1 MSRSS
6 INTSQSL
13 NLTKETAIEIL
24 MTMPFLFGHAVGF
37 NLLTEL
43 HNDWIIQMVC
53 GREDETLQAHRG
65 SYKTTAVSI
74 ALAIIIILYP
84 NDKTM
89 FMRKSDDDV
98 KEIIAQVKK
107 ILEQPITQQ
116 IVHAI
121 HGMSLK
127 ITKSSAVELTT
138 NLTND
143 PRGTAQLVGKGSK
156 GSLTGKHFDRIFTD
170 DIVNVQDRVSKAERE
185 RTKTV
190 YQELQN
196 IKNRGGRIFNTGTP
210 WHAEDCFCLMPNPQK
225 FDCYQTGLIS
235 EQQLQWLKV
244 HMVASLFAANYELK
258 HIAAEDIIFKDPAIG
273 ADASLVEQA
282 RYVHIDAAYED
293 NKDYTALTIC
303 RKVDDKYYV
312 YGRLWHKAVDSVKVE
327 IIAERKRFNAGGF
340 ICEKNADKGLLAKML
355 KMDGERANT
364 YHESENKY
372 IKIVTFLKWVWND
385 IVFVDGTDKEYIQ
398 QICDYNEFAEHDDAP
413 DSLAS
418 YIRKLYGKTPEY
430 QATWE

>member
-1 MSRSS
+1 MNKRD
-6 INTSQSL
+6 
-13 NLTKETAIEIL
+13 AIK
-24 MTMPFLFGHAVGF
+24 LFVKKPHIFGKYVGF
-37 NLLTEL
+37 TLLTEL
-43 HNDWIIQMVC
+43 HSKWIKRMVFNE
-53 GREDETLQAHRG
+53 GDETLQAHRG

-84 NDKTM
+84 NDKTL

-98 KEIIAQVKK
+98 KEIITQVKK
-107 ILEQPITQQ
+107 ILEHPITQQ
-116 IVHAI
+116 IAI
-121 HGMSLK
+121 AIYGTPLK
-127 ITKSSAVELTT
+127 IIKASATELTT
-138 NLTND
+138 NLTTD

-225 FDCYQTGLIS
+225 YDCYQTGLIS
-235 EQQLQWLKV
+235 EEQLQWLKA
-244 HMVASLFAANYELK
+244 HMVASLFAANYELL
-258 HIAAEDIIFKDPAIG
+258 HIAAEDVIFSNPVIG

-282 RYVHIDAAYED
+282 RYVHIDAAYVD
-293 NKDYTALTIC
+293 NSDYTALTIC
-303 RKVDDKYYV
+303 RKVDNKYYV
-312 YGRLWHKAVDSVKVE
+312 YGRLWHKAVDNVKAE
-327 IIAERKRFNAGGF
+327 IIAERRRFNAGSF
-340 ICEKNADKGLLAKML
+340 LCENNADKGLLAKML

-372 IKIVTFLKWVWND
+372 IKIVTFLKWVWSD

-430 QATWE
+430 QAVWD

>member
-1 MSRSS
+1 MS
-6 INTSQSL
+6 NQSMTTK
-13 NLTKETAIEIL
+13 LTRTKAIEVL
-24 MTMPFLFGHAVGF
+24 CNHPFKFGHSVGF
-37 NLLTEL
+37 TLLTEL
-43 HNDWIIQMVC
+43 HNKWIKEMVF
-53 GREDETLQAHRG
+53 GKDDKTLQAHRG

-84 NDKTM
+84 NHKTM

-107 ILEQPITQQ
+107 ILENPVTQQ
-116 IVHAI
+116 IVFAI
-121 HGMSLK
+121 YGVELK
-127 ITKSSAVELTT
+127 IIKSSAVELTT

-210 WHAEDCFCLMPNPQK
+210 WHVEDCFCLMPNPK
-225 FDCYQTGLIS
+225 KYDCYTTGLITS
-235 EQQLQWLKV
+235 QELAELKER
-244 HMVASLFAANYELK
+244 MLSSLFAANYELK
-258 HIAAEDIIFKDPAIG
+258 HIAAEDIIFKNPVIG
-273 ADASLVEQA
+273 GEQTLVYQA
-282 RYVHIDAAYED
+282 RFVHIDAAYED

-303 RKVDDKYYV
+303 RKINGKYYV
-312 YGRLWHKAVDSVKVE
+312 YGRLWHKAVDSIKTE
-327 IIAERKRFNAGGF
+327 IIAIRQKFCAGGF
-340 ICEKNADKGLLAKML
+340 YCEKNADKGMLAKML
-355 KMDGERANT
+355 KLEGERANT

-372 IKIVTFLKWVWND
+372 MKIVTYLKWEWSNV
-385 IVFVDGTDKEYIQ
+385 IFVDGTDKEYIQ

-418 YIRKLYGKTPEY
+418 YIRKLYGGVQY
-430 QATWE
+430 QAIL

>member
-1 MSRSS
+1 MRMTKHDALAVLVKKPY
-6 INTSQSL
+6 IFGKHVGFTL
-13 NLTKETAIEIL
+13 LTK
-24 MTMPFLFGHAVGF
+24 
-37 NLLTEL
+37 L
-43 HNDWIIQMVC
+43 HSKWIKQMVYDK
-53 GREDETLQAHRG
+53 GDMTLQAHRG

-84 NDKTM
+84 NDKTL

-107 ILEQPITQQ
+107 ILEHPITQQ
-116 IVHAI
+116 IVIAI
-121 HGMSLK
+121 YGTPLK
-127 ITKSSAVELTT
+127 IIKASAVELTT

-210 WHAEDCFCLMPNPQK
+210 WHSEDCFCLMPNPQK
-225 FDCYQTGLIS
+225 YDCYQTGLIS
-235 EQQLQWLKV
+235 EEELQWLKV

-258 HIAAEDIIFKDPAIG
+258 HIAAEDIIFADPVIG
-273 ADASLVEQA
+273 ADVSLVEQA
-282 RYVHIDAAYED
+282 KYVHVDAAYVD
-293 NKDYTALTIC
+293 NSDYTAMTIC
-303 RKVDDKYYV
+303 RKVGDKYYV
-312 YGRLWHKAVDSVKVE
+312 YGRLWHKAVDSVKAE
-327 IIAERKRFNAGGF
+327 IIAERRRLNAGGF
-340 ICEKNADKGLLAKML
+340 LCENNADKGLLAKML
-355 KMDGERANT
+355 KMEGERAST

-372 IKIVTFLKWVWND
+372 IKIVTFLKWVWTD

-430 QATWE
+430 QAVWD

>member
-1 MSRSS
+1 MLKALTP
-6 INTSQSL
+6 TS
-13 NLTKETAIEIL
+13 LTREKAIDL
-24 MTMPFLFGHAVGF
+24 LTYAPFLFGHAVGF
-37 NLLTEL
+37 TLLTEL
-43 HNDWIIQMVC
+43 HNDWIQDMVF
-53 GREDETLQAHRG
+53 GEDDVTLQAHRG

-74 ALAIIIILYP
+74 ALAVIIILTP

-107 ILEQPITQQ
+107 ILEHPITKL
-116 IVHAI
+116 IVRVI
-121 HGMSLK
+121 YGVE
-127 ITKSSAVELTT
+127 IRIVKSSATELTT

-143 PRGTAQLVGKGSK
+143 PRGTSQLVGKGSK

-170 DIVNVQDRVSKAERE
+170 DIVNIQDRISKAERE

-210 WHAEDCFCLMPNPQK
+210 WHAEDCFCLMPNPKK
-225 FDCYQTGLIS
+225 FDCYQTGLIA
-235 EQQLQWLKV
+235 EKELQLLKSR
-244 HMVASLFAANYELK
+244 MLASLFAANYELK
-258 HIAAEDIIFKDPAIG
+258 HIAAEDVIFTDPVIGGDPA
-273 ADASLVEQA
+273 LVEQA
-282 RYVHIDAAYED
+282 RFVHVDAAYVD
-293 NKDYTALTIC
+293 NNDYTAMTIC
-303 RKVDDKYYV
+303 RKVGDKYYV
-312 YGRLWHKAVDSVKVE
+312 YGRLWHKAVDSIKDE
-327 IIAERKRFNAGGF
+327 MIAERKRFNSGGF
-340 ICEKNADKGLLAKML
+340 LCENNADKGLLAKML
-355 KMDGERANT
+355 KMEGEHAST

-372 IKIVTFLKWVWND
+372 IKIVTFLKWVWAD

-418 YIRKLYGKTPEY
+418 YIRKLYGKTPDY
-430 QATWE
+430 QAIWN